1 MYLIRHY
8 NFCSTRI
15 QRITRMLTTTASYIL
30 ISTLISNGVIVQ
42 STATFADKPS
52 CESAA
57 TRQDFVYKDMQIKGK
72 WNLTCHPYQLAGE
85 KK

>member
-1 MYLIRHY
+1 MIA
-8 NFCSTRI
+8 
-15 QRITRMLTTTASYIL
+15 TTAYIL
-30 ISTLISNGVIVQ
+30 ISTIASHGQFTQ

-57 TRQDFVYKDMQIKGK
+57 LRQDFVLKSMQLISTR
-72 WNLTCHPYQLAGE
+72 WNLTCHPYLLNEE

>member
-1 MYLIRHY
+1 MIA
-8 NFCSTRI
+8 
-15 QRITRMLTTTASYIL
+15 TTAYIL
-30 ISTLISNGVIVQ
+30 VTTIISQGNVAQ
-42 STATFADKPS
+42 STSTFADKTS

-57 TRQDFVYKDMQIKGK
+57 VRQDFVYKDMQIKGK

>member
-1 MYLIRHY
+1 MIA
-8 NFCSTRI
+8 
-15 QRITRMLTTTASYIL
+15 TTAYIL
-30 ISTLISNGVIVQ
+30 ISTLASHGQFTQ

-57 TRQDFVYKDMQIKGK
+57 LRQDFVFKDMRFNGK
-72 WNLTCHPYQLAGE
+72 WNLTCHPYLLTEE